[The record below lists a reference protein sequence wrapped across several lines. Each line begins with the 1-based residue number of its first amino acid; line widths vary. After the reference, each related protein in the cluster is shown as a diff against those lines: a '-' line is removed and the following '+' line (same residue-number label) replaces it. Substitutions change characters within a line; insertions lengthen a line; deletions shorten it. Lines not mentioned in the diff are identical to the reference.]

1 MEKCMVV
8 GEMPW
13 LLKAEA
19 RKYTRLS
26 RWDLAEEAEE
36 DIFNW
41 LRFIRESG
49 NLMEEKF

>member
-1 MEKCMVV
+1 MAV
-8 GEMPW
+8 GEIPW

-19 RKYTRLS
+19 RKYTGLS
-26 RWDLAEEAEE
+26 CWDLAEEAEE

-41 LRFIRESG
+41 LRFIHEPG